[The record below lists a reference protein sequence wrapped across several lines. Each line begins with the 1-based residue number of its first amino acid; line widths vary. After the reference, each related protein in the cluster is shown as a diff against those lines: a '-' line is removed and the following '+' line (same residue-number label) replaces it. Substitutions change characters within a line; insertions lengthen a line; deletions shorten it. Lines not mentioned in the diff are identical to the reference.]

1 MLSSLIWRFFAFKKV
16 LKFCSDHNAD
26 LHPIDGFDD
35 ETTNLTST
43 VDKIGVAED
52 IQGTVTSG
60 VTDETDEA
68 KIEMAETIVQMAHLG
83 RPKAKNAGKT
93 ALVKAISFEAYEIIR
108 APKEVALSMARN
120 IFNTLKDNLL
130 VFTNIKPADITLMD
144 GLITAYDSA
153 QVNLAAIM
161 TNKKV
166 LGTEAYFDLF
176 AAGNVAVD
184 NMYDYIYGT
193 FNKTNKNLVKAF
205 KDARTIEIEGVRHTG
220 MLATCLEAKQVK
232 GETPF
237 IEGVLCKIVEMNRE
251 ILSDINGIGTIIKFK
266 TGTYH
271 VEFSKEGY
279 VTKTMIIHF
288 NRGEVLQVTVLMER
302 GE

>member
-83 RPKAKNAGKT
+83 RPKARNAGKT
-93 ALVKAISFEAYEIIR
+93 TLVDAISFEAYEIIR
-108 APKEVALSMARN
+108 APKAAALSKSRN
-120 IFNTLKDNLL
+120 IFNTLKDNPT
-130 VFTNIKPADITLMD
+130 VFTNIKPADITLME
-144 GLITAYDSA
+144 GLIAAYDSA

-161 TNKKV
+161 TDKKIM
-166 LGTEAYFDLF
+166 GTEAYFDLF

-184 NMYDYIYGT
+184 NMYDYVYGT

-205 KDARTIEIEGVRHTG
+205 KNARAIEIEGVRHTG
-220 MLATCLEAKQVK
+220 MLATCMESKEMK

-237 IEGVLCKIVEMNRE
+237 IEGILCKIVEMNRE
-251 ILSDINGIGTIIKFK
+251 VLTDINGIGTIIKFK

-279 VTKTMIIHF
+279 ITKHMILSF
-288 NRGEVLQVTVLMER
+288 TRGEIVQMEILMER